1 MLLVHGVLR
10 ENDGS
15 VLDRV
20 DTGSVHP
27 RVVAAAGLAAA
38 VSEAPDS
45 GLTADDAVAHL
56 DLLVALAADVPVLPL
71 PLGTTAPDDDAVREE
86 MLTPSADRLER
97 QLAAVA
103 DLVEVRLDV
112 LFDTDALVADVRRSD
127 PEIERLAARSR
138 ARGSGFAE
146 RMALGE
152 AVAARVADVEAA
164 LLEEWTAELTA
175 LAQRVA
181 VVEADE
187 QIRRTAFCLQRDQL
201 PDADAAVAR
210 LRAAAAGRAG
220 VEYVGPLP
228 LYSFLGDPPPAH
240 EPAPR
245 SRWGW

>member
-1 MLLVHGVLR
+1 VLIVHGVLR
-10 ENDGS
+10 ERDRT
-15 VLDRV
+15 VLDRL
-20 DTGSVHP
+20 DSGPVH
-27 RVVAAAGLAAA
+27 RRTVAAGALAAA

-56 DLLVALAADVPVLPL
+56 DLLVALANDVPVLPL

-86 MLTPSADRLER
+86 MLTPAADQLEQ

-103 DLVEVRLDV
+103 DLVEVRLD
-112 LFDTDALVADVRRSD
+112 LAFDTDALVADSRKGD
-127 PEIERLAARSR
+127 PAIERLAVRTR
-138 ARGSGFAE
+138 AAGAGLAD

-152 AVAARVADVEAA
+152 AVAARVADIEAA
-164 LLEEWTAELTA
+164 LFEEWTAGLAA
-175 LAQRVA
+175 LAERVA
-181 VVEADE
+181 VLQTDE
-187 QIRRTAFCLQRDQL
+187 QVRRTAYCLRRDRL

-228 LYSFLGDPPPAH
+228 LYSFLDEPPRAP

>member
-1 MLLVHGVLR
+1 MLIVHGVLR
-10 ENDGS
+10 EHDRQ

-20 DTGSVHP
+20 DPGSVHP
-27 RVVAAAGLAAA
+27 RVVVAGGLAAA

-86 MLTPSADRLER
+86 MLTPAADELEQ

-112 LFDTDALVADVRRSD
+112 VFDTDALVAEVRQGDAS
-127 PEIERLAARSR
+127 IERLAARSR
-138 ARGSGFAE
+138 APGAGLGD

-152 AVAARVADVEAA
+152 AVAARVADVEASLFA
-164 LLEEWTAELTA
+164 EWTAELSA
-175 LAQRVA
+175 IAQRVA
-181 VVEADE
+181 VLGADE
-187 QIRRTAFCLQRDQL
+187 QTRRTAFCLRREQL
-201 PDADAAVAR
+201 PEADAAVGR
-210 LRAAAAGRAG
+210 LRSAAAGRAG

-228 LYSFLGDPPPAH
+228 LYSFLDDLPRAA

>member
-1 MLLVHGVLR
+1 MLIVHGVLR
-10 ENDGS
+10 EHDGQ

-27 RVVAAAGLAAA
+27 RVVAAGGLAAA

-45 GLTADDAVAHL
+45 GLTADDALAHL

-86 MLTPSADRLER
+86 MLTPAADRLEQ

-112 LFDTDALVADVRRSD
+112 LFDIDSLVADARRTD
-127 PEIERLAARSR
+127 PEIERLAARGR
-138 ARGSGFAE
+138 APGAGFSE

-175 LAQRVA
+175 IAQRVA
-181 VVEADE
+181 VLEADE
-187 QIRRTAFCLQRDQL
+187 QVRRTAFCLRREQL
-201 PDADAAVAR
+201 PEADAAVGR

-228 LYSFLGDPPPAH
+228 LYSFLDDPPPAS

>member
-1 MLLVHGVLR
+1 MLIVHGVLR
-10 ENDGS
+10 EHDGE

-27 RVVAAAGLAAA
+27 RVVAAGALAAA

-45 GLTADDAVAHL
+45 GLTADDALAHL

-86 MLTPSADRLER
+86 MLTPAADRLEQ

-103 DLVEVRLDV
+103 DLVEVRLDI

-138 ARGSGFAE
+138 APGAGFSE

-164 LLEEWTAELTA
+164 LLEEWTAELGVI
-175 LAQRVA
+175 AQRVA
-181 VVEADE
+181 VLEADE
-187 QIRRTAFCLQRDQL
+187 QVRRTAFCLRRAQL
-201 PDADAAVAR
+201 PDADAAVQR
-210 LRAAAAGRAG
+210 LRAAATGRAG
-220 VEYVGPLP
+220 IEYVGPLP
-228 LYSFLGDPPPAH
+228 LYSFLHDPPPAP

-245 SRWGW
+245 SRGGW